1 LILVLEIRVRH
12 HAPMPVYRYT
22 ALAESGTRVQG
33 EESAL
38 SEQVLRDDLARRGLM
53 AQEVR
58 VKRTGFGLTS
68 RPKIKP
74 EAFLLLNQEFTAL
87 LRAGLTIPEALRLA
101 SERPDSPQLSQVL
114 RNVEEAVRGGLALS
128 EACAQHG
135 DVFDGLYLAALRTGE
150 KTGTLP
156 QVLAKYQVNLRH
168 RVELK
173 RKVGH
178 ALAYPAFLLITLL
191 VILAVL
197 FVFVLPRFVTLYAD
211 FGAQL
216 PGPTR
221 ALIALVEVMP
231 YAAPLLVMASV
242 GGWLFWQRM
251 LKDDV
256 MRVRIDAFKE
266 RLPLMGGI
274 YSHTASAQLA
284 RTLGTLLSGGTTLV
298 EAMQIT
304 AESLPSRYRAKLLNE
319 VRRHVMEGVS
329 LAAAMASTKI
339 LSSTAVKMIEVGEAG
354 GGLEDMLNEVA
365 VFHEEALSNSLTRMM
380 SLIEPVLML
389 LMGVFVGGII
399 IVMYLPIFYIVD
411 VVK

>member
-1 LILVLEIRVRH
+1 
-12 HAPMPVYRYT
+12 MPVYTY
-22 ALAESGTRVQG
+22 AGLAENGKRIQG

-38 SEQVLRDDLARRGLM
+38 SEQVLREDLARRGLM
-53 AQEVR
+53 VQELRLKRAGLVLSRGKR
-58 VKRTGFGLTS
+58 VK
-68 RPKIKP
+68 P
-74 EAFLLLNQEFTAL
+74 ENFLLLNQEFTAL
-87 LRAGLTIPEALRLA
+87 LRAGLNIPEALKLA
-101 SERPDSPQLSQVL
+101 ADRPDSPQLSQVL
-114 RNVEEAVRGGLALS
+114 RHVEEAVRGGASLS

-150 KTGTLP
+150 KTGALP

-168 RVELK
+168 RVEIM

-197 FVFVLPRFVTLYAD
+197 FVFVLPRFVALYAD

-216 PGPTR
+216 PAPTR
-221 ALIALVEVMP
+221 ALISLVEAMP
-231 YAAPLLVMASV
+231 YVAPLLLLV
-242 GGWLFWQRM
+242 GVSGWVLWQR
-251 LKDDV
+251 LLRDEL
-256 MRVRIDAFKE
+256 MRIRIDELKE
-266 RLPLMGGI
+266 KIPLMGGV
-274 YSHTASAQLA
+274 YRHTGSAQLA
-284 RTLGTLLSGGTTLV
+284 RTLETLLSGGTTLV

-304 AESLPSRYRAKLLNE
+304 AESLPNRYRAELLKE
-319 VRRHVMEGVS
+319 VKRQVMEGVS
-329 LAAAMASTKI
+329 LASAMAATKI
-339 LSSTAVKMIEVGEAG
+339 LNATAIKMIEVGEAG
-354 GGLEDMLNEVA
+354 GGLEDMLTEVA

-380 SLIEPVLML
+380 SLIEPILML

>member
-1 LILVLEIRVRH
+1 
-12 HAPMPVYRYT
+12 MPVYTYT
-22 ALAESGTRVQG
+22 ALAENGARVQG

-38 SEQVLRDDLARRGLM
+38 SEQALREDLARRSLLV
-53 AQEVR
+53 QEVR
-58 VKRTGFGLTS
+58 AKRAGFGLPS
-68 RPKIKP
+68 RQRIKP
-74 EAFLLLNQEFTAL
+74 ETFLLLNQEFTAL

-101 SERPDSPQLSQVL
+101 ADRPDSPQLSQIL
-114 RNVEEAVRGGLALS
+114 RNVEEAVRGGLSLS

-150 KTGTLP
+150 KTGALP

-168 RVELK
+168 RVELM

-197 FVFVLPRFVTLYAD
+197 FAFVLPRFVSLYAD

-216 PGPTR
+216 PAPTR
-221 ALIALVEVMP
+221 LLIGLVEAMP
-231 YAAPLLVMASV
+231 YVAPLLLIA
-242 GGWLFWQRM
+242 GFAGWAFWKRLLSDEAM
-251 LKDDV
+251 HI
-256 MRVRIDAFKE
+256 RIDAFKE
-266 RLPLMGGI
+266 RLPIMGGV
-274 YSHTASAQLA
+274 YQNTASAQLA
-284 RTLGTLLSGGTTLV
+284 RTLSTLLSGGTTLV

-304 AESLPSRYRAKLLNE
+304 AESLPNRHRATLLYE
-319 VRRHVMEGVS
+319 VRRQVMEGVS
-329 LAAAMASTKI
+329 LAVAMAATKI
-339 LSSTAVKMIEVGEAG
+339 LPPTAVKMIEVGEAG
-354 GGLEDMLNEVA
+354 GGLEDMLTEVA

-380 SLIEPVLML
+380 ALIEPILML

>member
-1 LILVLEIRVRH
+1 
-12 HAPMPVYRYT
+12 MPVYTYT
-22 ALAESGTRVQG
+22 ALAENGTRIQG

-38 SEQVLRDDLARRGLM
+38 SEQVLREDLARRGFM
-53 AQEVR
+53 AQELR
-58 VKRTGFGLTS
+58 LKRTSLGLPS
-68 RPKIKP
+68 RQRIKP

-87 LRAGLTIPEALRLA
+87 LRAGLTIPEALGLA
-101 SERPDSPQLSQVL
+101 ADRPDSPQLSKVL
-114 RNVEEAVRGGLALS
+114 HHVEESVRGGLSLS
-128 EACAQHG
+128 EACALHS

-150 KTGTLP
+150 KTGSLP

-168 RVELK
+168 RVELM

-197 FVFVLPRFVTLYAD
+197 FIFVLPRFVALYAD

-216 PGPTR
+216 PAPTR
-221 ALIALVEVMP
+221 ALIGLVEVMP
-231 YAAPLLVMASV
+231 YVAPLLVLLGF
-242 GGWLFWQRM
+242 GGWMFWQR
-251 LKDDV
+251 LLRDEA
-256 MRVRIDAFKE
+256 MRIRIDAYKE
-266 RLPLMGGI
+266 RTPLLGRI
-274 YSHTASAQLA
+274 YQHTASAQLA

-304 AESLPSRYRAKLLNE
+304 AESLPNRFRAKLLNE
-319 VRRHVMEGVS
+319 VRRQVMEGVS
-329 LAAAMASTKI
+329 LASAMAATKI
-339 LSSTAVKMIEVGEAG
+339 LTSTAIKMIEVGEAG
-354 GGLEDMLNEVA
+354 GGLEDMLTEVA
-365 VFHEEALSNSLTRMM
+365 IFHEEALSNSLTRMM
-380 SLIEPVLML
+380 SLIEPILML